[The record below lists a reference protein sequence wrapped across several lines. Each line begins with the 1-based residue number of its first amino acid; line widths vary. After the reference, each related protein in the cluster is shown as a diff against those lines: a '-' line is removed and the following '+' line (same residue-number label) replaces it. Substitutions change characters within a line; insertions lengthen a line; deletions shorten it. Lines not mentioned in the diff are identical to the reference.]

1 MPEKRQ
7 KIYSVSSGYHLP
19 TFCQQPNYLFLASTY
34 STCQE
39 WIQWLPSLA
48 AIPIAL
54 KMNKKTLMVR
64 WATPPNYSSYL
75 WTYIT
80 QDSLNIP
87 SMSGCSTCSVLLSLW
102 ISMIMFNYKCCEFK
116 FVLSALSSSPLMY
129 LDKKCL
135 KNFHKKKLTSRMTR
149 PISWPHCKLHSY
161 LQSSYL
167 QSLTMLLTF
176 ISHLLTH
183 LISPRWLRSNEH
195 MRHVAQLM
203 VFEKLLY

>member
-1 MPEKRQ
+1 MRGFFQIMQLSKLQSFLMLQQTQKPMQPAMLTPTLTYMVPTLDYLHLSLQTVKSIWLLKMPEKRQ

-80 QDSLNIP
+80 QDSPNIP
-87 SMSGCSTCSVLLSLW
+87 SISGCSTCSVLLSL
-102 ISMIMFNYKCCEFK
+102 
-116 FVLSALSSSPLMY
+116 
-129 LDKKCL
+129 
-135 KNFHKKKLTSRMTR
+135 
-149 PISWPHCKLHSY
+149 
-161 LQSSYL
+161 
-167 QSLTMLLTF
+167 
-176 ISHLLTH
+176 
-183 LISPRWLRSNEH
+183 
-195 MRHVAQLM
+195 
-203 VFEKLLY
+203 